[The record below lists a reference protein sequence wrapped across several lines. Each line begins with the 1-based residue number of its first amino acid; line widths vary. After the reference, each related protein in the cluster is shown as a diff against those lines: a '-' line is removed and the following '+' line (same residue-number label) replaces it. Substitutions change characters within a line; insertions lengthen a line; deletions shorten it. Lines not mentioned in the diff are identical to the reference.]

1 MKFIAVVMSLCVSLA
16 SAGVVIIPIKPE
28 QVVPKASEDCYFG
41 VVTPMGCGYVV
52 PFLSIMGVFFGSFAD
67 FVCVCVD
74 LSGTTR

>member
-41 VVTPMGCGYVV
+41 VVTPMGCGTSQEQLDNITSRDKHDVIGDM
-52 PFLSIMGVFFGSFAD
+52 L
-67 FVCVCVD
+67 
-74 LSGTTR
+74 